1 MSGKRKG
8 SARRQQAYGDPRGEI
23 RPLPK
28 ISERREQKRLKKTSL
43 AQSLGVSRQEL
54 TNWEHSKVYAP
65 NKQLARL
72 AYVLDIP
79 LTRLLGINANK
90 FTTVRSGT
98 KSYSGNWMFI
108 QSPRRFPDCRVDPDD
123 LSGNYRDPIQLGI
136 DLCDLI
142 RAGLKKEQQDGLCLN
157 QDQVLDNLEATFRM
171 MPINAARTIVKNAP
185 ISGTDIEPPYLHS
198 FKDPET

>member
-1 MSGKRKG
+1 MIEEQRKWKNLTKTRL
-8 SARRQQAYGDPRGEI
+8 AR
-23 RPLPK
+23 L
-28 ISERREQKRLKKTSL
+28 
-43 AQSLGVSRQEL
+43 LGISRQEL
-54 TNWEHSKVYAP
+54 TSWEHSKVYVP

-142 RAGLKKEQQDGLCLN
+142 RAGLKKEQRDGHCIN

-171 MPINAARTIVKNAP
+171 MPINAARTIVKNTS
-185 ISGTDIEPPYLHS
+185 ISGKDIEPPYLLS
-198 FKDPET
+198 FKDSET